1 VHVTQA
7 SSTRE
12 KGVIKRQD
20 NLKKGSKGGRE
31 RDSGGGTKGQSYKDR
46 VGETRRG
53 ERAIYFCCMTGFF
66 LISSPSSGALMRFWE
81 RVRVVSGW
89 FGDMGGNGTHLVDV
103 GKDSSSG
110 DGGADERVELLVS
123 SDGELQMT
131 GRDTLHSKILGG
143 VTWGVVVV
151 ISTAR

>member
-1 VHVTQA
+1 
-7 SSTRE
+7 
-12 KGVIKRQD
+12 
-20 NLKKGSKGGRE
+20 
-31 RDSGGGTKGQSYKDR
+31 
-46 VGETRRG
+46 
-53 ERAIYFCCMTGFF
+53 
-66 LISSPSSGALMRFWE
+66 
-81 RVRVVSGW
+81 
-89 FGDMGGNGTHLVDV
+89 MGGLGTWGVNGTHLVDV

-131 GRDTLHSKILGG
+131 GRDTLHAEILGG